1 MQDGYLT
8 VNVIDSDTNMPMED
22 VTINI
27 YGQNEDGSASS
38 TVYQNLKTNESGQI
52 NNLPLSAPDL
62 DYSLQPSDV
71 KPYKDYIV
79 EAIKD
84 GYETIIIDG
93 TQLLPIANARQSI
106 PMRQRERSRL
116 SYKRQK
122 EII

>member
-38 TVYQNLKTNESGQI
+38 TVYQNLKTNESGPI

-93 TQLLPIANARQSI
+93 TQL
-106 PMRQRERSRL
+106 
-116 SYKRQK
+116 
-122 EII
+122 